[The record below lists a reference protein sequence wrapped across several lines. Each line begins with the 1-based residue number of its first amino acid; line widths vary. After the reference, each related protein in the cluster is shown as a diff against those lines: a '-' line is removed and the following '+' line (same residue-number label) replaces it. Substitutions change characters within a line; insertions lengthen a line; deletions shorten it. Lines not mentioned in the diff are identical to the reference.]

1 MTNREQQK
9 SLVKCLVSGSTER
22 SQLLKFVVSPS
33 DELVPDLAERL
44 PGQALWLTG
53 KKSVLEQAL
62 HENQFS
68 LAAGVALS
76 WRDDL
81 AVFLG
86 QQMEAHLLSLIG
98 LARKAGAI
106 KLGFAK
112 VSAALTQ
119 KEAQLLFCASDAAI
133 HGRQKMTSLARQN
146 GVKVCS
152 LLPISALS
160 AAMGR
165 ENIVH
170 AVVTEKGWSERLD
183 RDISRLSLYQA
194 EDLDLDG
201 EVSDWDT
208 SINETVD
215 DE

>member
-9 SLVKCLVSGSTER
+9 SLVKCLVMAQPRGHSFW
-22 SQLLKFVVSPS
+22 KFVVSPS
-33 DELVPDLAERL
+33 NELVPDLAERL

-68 LAAGVALS
+68 LEAGVALS

-106 KLGFAK
+106 KLFRQSIGGAHTK
-112 VSAALTQ
+112 GSAIAFLCFRCGDTRT
-119 KEAQLLFCASDAAI
+119 A
-133 HGRQKMTSLARQN
+133 
-146 GVKVCS
+146 
-152 LLPISALS
+152 
-160 AAMGR
+160 
-165 ENIVH
+165 ENDVFG
-170 AVVTEKGWSERLD
+170 APKRG
-183 RDISRLSLYQA
+183 
-194 EDLDLDG
+194 
-201 EVSDWDT
+201 
-208 SINETVD
+208 
-215 DE
+215 